1 MPKRD
6 LNSGLSNQASQPL
19 VRGKGYGLSLS
30 SLDAQVEEATKPQV
44 AKESAIKRD
53 NAKLDPDIIQAYKL
67 LAVQQ
72 KRKLYE
78 VMEEALRDYLAS
90 HR

>member
-6 LNSGLSNQASQPL
+6 LNSALAKPQETQPMI
-19 VRGKGYGLSLS
+19 RGKGYELSTNNIE
-30 SLDAQVEEATKPQV
+30 APVEVAP
-44 AKESAIKRD
+44 AKEPAVKRD

-78 VMEEALRDYLAS
+78 VMEEALKEYLES
-90 HR
+90 HK